1 MELDHT
7 RTQLLTRLAE
17 DLDAPTAER
26 LVASLPHSVTIQGVL
41 VLLDEVGKVSSKI
54 ARVAIETLP
63 ELHRRERL
71 GDLVSWLEVCLA
83 LAESSGASALKYLK
97 DSPLLLGLVEQAQAR
112 TSILAT
118 ALELAEQDANVTL
131 EYLRAAPQI
140 LTVVPSHE
148 LAAWLEIGTE
158 LTKVDVV
165 VGLEFIRQIHAIAP
179 VLPLSEVRSWVAFGM
194 KLIAPN
200 SLGKPD
206 YMATIEFLRT
216 SPAILGEI
224 EQIPVRSNVV
234 ALGAML
240 ADQSVESS
248 IAWLSESRCLLRMLP
263 SAEWRMKM
271 LQYGALLGEKDAE
284 ATLSYVRRCPELIRL
299 IGDSAEAVTRFENW
313 FKAGMEVLA
322 YSVEGARAYF
332 ALESRNALASVEK
345 ALSGVPLRQVTRTIK
360 LFVQGLCG
368 TELAIQALPDSL
380 VSDVPVRATMSPDG
394 RTISLPSLL
403 RRYATAEDNT
413 RLYLVMAAHE
423 AGHVEFGTYLLRLE
437 LLVDLVAEVRRR
449 YGRVDRTDPETLAIL
464 FRLYPQPRVAQD
476 IWALLEDARVEFLQ
490 QQQYPGLRRDLQTL
504 AREAVT
510 TRSLTHGL
518 TIKELI
524 IDQLLQL
531 SSTDPESV
539 PIHEAI
545 KEEIAILW
553 PMCQSIQ
560 VTTATAEDVVRV
572 THNVY
577 VRLEEL
583 LALKDEMIRAEQ
595 VVVPSQE
602 VGVGPGASEESSGD
616 YRPVT
621 NFIYRGAM
629 NPEFI
634 HRREAEERTTRDQ
647 PDSDEIIRLA
657 SGVGGPQEIVTSG
670 QQARKDTQTSS
681 GSDVL
686 SGGRQLPPRVEEL
699 LSLDVNQPTSAD
711 RTGSGGQAIRYH
723 EWDQEIQDYRFN
735 WCRVVE
741 RAADERPDDV
751 VAATLQTHGSV
762 VSTLRRFFESLRPP
776 GLKRVAGQE
785 DGDEIDLDAAVRVSA
800 ERVAGAEMSDR
811 LYLRRDRRERDVAAA
826 FLVDVSGSTSRQLDG
841 GRRVIDVEREGLVLL
856 CEALEAVGDQYAL
869 YGYSGQGRGQVDFL
883 VIKDFADRLGGQ
895 VAHRLAGLTPLQQNR
910 DGAAIRHATMKLRA
924 CEAKTKL
931 LIVISDG
938 RPLDD
943 GYKDEYSLEDTKAAL
958 REAKRR
964 GIHPFCITIDR
975 EADAYLR
982 RMYGD
987 VQFTVIDRVEMLP
1000 LRLPRIY
1007 QRLTTA

>member
-7 RTQLLTRLAE
+7 RTELVAWLAK
-17 DLDAPTAER
+17 DLEASTAER
-26 LVASLPHSVTIQGVL
+26 LVTALPHSVKIQGI
-41 VLLDEVGKVSSKI
+41 LLLMGELSEVSPKVVR
-54 ARVAIETLP
+54 AAIQTLP
-63 ELHRRERL
+63 ELHQRERL
-71 GDLVSWLEVCLA
+71 SDVVSWLEVCLA

-97 DSPLLLGLVEQAQAR
+97 ESPLLLGVVKQAEAR

-131 EYLRAAPQI
+131 EYLRTAPQI
-140 LTVVPSHE
+140 LTVVPSNE
-148 LAAWLEIGTE
+148 LSAWLGIGTE
-158 LTKVDVV
+158 LTQVDVV

-179 VLPLSEVRSWVAFGM
+179 VLPLSEVRGWVAFGM

-206 YMATIEFLRT
+206 YITALEFLRT
-216 SPAILGEI
+216 SPSILGDI
-224 EQIPVRSNVV
+224 ESVSVRSKIV
-234 ALGAML
+234 ALSAML
-240 ADQSVESS
+240 ADHSIESS
-248 IAWLSESRCLLRMLP
+248 IAWLSESPRLMRMLP
-263 SAEWRMKM
+263 STEWQTKM
-271 LQYGALLGEKDAE
+271 LQYGALLGEKDPE
-284 ATLSYVRRCPELIRL
+284 ATLSYLRRCPELIGL
-299 IGDSAEAVTRFENW
+299 IGDSAQAVTRFENW

-332 ALESRNALASVEK
+332 ALESQSALASVEK
-345 ALSGVPLRQVTRTIK
+345 ALSGVPLRQVARTIK

-368 TELAIQALPDSL
+368 TELAIQTLPDSL
-380 VSDVPVRATMSPDG
+380 ASDVPVRATISPDG
-394 RTISLPSLL
+394 RTIWLPALL
-403 RRYATAEDNT
+403 RRYATPEENT

-423 AGHVEFGTYLLRLE
+423 AGHVEFGTYRLRLE
-437 LLVDLVAEVRRR
+437 PLADLIIEVRRR
-449 YGRVDRTDPETLAIL
+449 YGRADRANPGTLGAL
-464 FRLYPQPRVAQD
+464 FCLYPQPRLAQD
-476 IWALLEDARVEFLQ
+476 IWTLLEDARVEFLLQ
-490 QQQYPGLRRDLQTL
+490 QEYPGLRRDLQTL

-524 IDQLLQL
+524 VDQLLQL
-531 SSTDPESV
+531 SSAAPESV
-539 PIHEAI
+539 RIHEAV

-553 PMCQSIQ
+553 PMCQSVQ

-572 THNVY
+572 MHNIY
-577 VRLEEL
+577 VRVEEL
-583 LALKDEMIRAEQ
+583 LAPRGEMIRTDLIDM
-595 VVVPSQE
+595 PSQD
-602 VGVGPGASEESSGD
+602 VGIGPSSSEEAGGD
-616 YRPVT
+616 YHPVT
-621 NFIYRGAM
+621 NFEYRGAM

-634 HRREAEERTTRDQ
+634 RRRDEEERMTDDQ
-647 PDSDEIIRLA
+647 PLSDDINRL
-657 SGVGGPQEIVTSG
+657 VGAAGGAQKELTPSQP
-670 QQARKDTQTSS
+670 ARSDTQTSS
-681 GSDVL
+681 ESGVL
-686 SGGRQLPPRVEEL
+686 SGGRQLPPHVEEL
-699 LSLDVNQPTSAD
+699 LSLDVNRPTSAGL
-711 RTGSGGQAIRYH
+711 TGSGERTIRYP
-723 EWDQEIQDYRFN
+723 EWDQEIHDYRLN

-741 RAADERPDDV
+741 RAADERPDDI
-751 VAATLQTHGSV
+751 VASTLQTYSSV
-762 VSTLRRFFESLRPP
+762 VSGLRRFFEGLRPP
-776 GLKRVAGQE
+776 GLKRVAGQV
-785 DGDEIDLDAAVRVSA
+785 DGDEVDLDAVVRLLA
-800 ERVAGAEMSDR
+800 ERVAGAEVSDR
-811 LYLRRDRRERDVAAA
+811 IYVRRDRRERDVATA

-895 VAHRLAGLTPLQQNR
+895 AAHRLAGLMPLQQNR
-910 DGAAIRHATMKLRA
+910 DGAAIRHATTKLQA

-931 LIVISDG
+931 LIVVSDG

-958 REAKRR
+958 REARRR

-975 EADAYLR
+975 EADAYLK

-987 VQFTVIDRVEMLP
+987 VQFTVIDRVETLP